1 MSTVHVPVLM
11 AEVLEQLAP
20 KPGDLLLDGTLGG
33 GGHTRAIAERIEPEG
48 RVLALDRD
56 PLAVAHAET
65 TLKGLPVAVAH
76 ASYID
81 APELIAEAGFV
92 PEDAPSH
99 LAVLSGI
106 LLDLGLSSDQ
116 LETSDRGFSF
126 NSTETLDLRFDPTE
140 GEPAW
145 RLIERLSAEHLANVI
160 YKYGEERLSRRIARA
175 IIKRRQEKP
184 IKTADDLANIVR
196 RAVPRNYETRLHPA
210 TRTFQALR
218 IAVNDELGHV
228 ENALERL
235 PALLAPG
242 GRIAVISFHSLE
254 DRLVKVAFRGDD
266 RLRILTNKPIRP
278 TEAEIAA
285 NPRSRSAKMRV
296 AERIG

>member
-1 MSTVHVPVLM
+1 MTTVHVPVLM

-33 GGHTRAIAERIEPEG
+33 GGHTRALAERIKPDG
-48 RVLALDRD
+48 RILALDRD
-56 PLAVAHAET
+56 PLAVAHAEKS
-65 TLKGLPVAVAH
+65 LKGLPVSVAH

-81 APELIAEAGFV
+81 APELIVEAGFV
-92 PEDAPSH
+92 PDDKSC

-126 NSTETLDLRFDPTE
+126 NSTESLDLRFDPTE

-145 RLIERLSAEHLANVI
+145 GLIARLSAEHLANVI
-160 YKYGEERLSRRIARA
+160 FKYGEERCSRRIARA
-175 IIKRRQEKP
+175 IVERRRSEP

-196 RAVPRNYETRLHPA
+196 RAVPRNYDPRIHPA

-235 PALLAPG
+235 PALLSSG
-242 GRIAVISFHSLE
+242 GRITLISFHSLE
-254 DRLVKVAFRGDD
+254 DRLVKTAFRADD

-278 TEAEIAA
+278 TDAEIAT

-296 AERIG
+296 AERI